1 MATNI
6 IRIFSPAT
14 WLMTLVLILFGF
26 PFLFWLKY
34 AQTYLKIV
42 TSPWNIDF
50 ISPWTIEREP
60 QETLQKNHKNG
71 PFLLKD
77 KLIKL
82 KSQIMWRKGSSGLLF
97 LYLWSLVAL
106 VLAYGYES
114 LALDMTILPVLEK
127 PINSFEDISKRNM
140 LFVCNE
146 GESVFDYNSSF

>member
-1 MATNI
+1 
-6 IRIFSPAT
+6 
-14 WLMTLVLILFGF
+14 MTLVLILFGF

-114 LALDMTILPVLEK
+114 LALDMTILPVMED
-127 PINSFEDISKRNM
+127 PINHFEDINTKNK
-140 LFVCNE
+140 LLLVNQDQ
-146 GESVFDYNSSF
+146 GVFEYNPFFLNQNY